1 MGEAPNLYAN
11 LNEQQQFRL
20 NKINEVK
27 DYFVAEIRKRELISN
42 SKSLSKNFATFD
54 YFDKFLI
61 ALSATSGGISIAS
74 YATVIGAP
82 VGIASANFGFTFS
95 VTTDWLKTTRNKNN
109 KIVLLVK

>member
-1 MGEAPNLYAN
+1 MGEAPNLYTN

-27 DYFVAEIRKRELISN
+27 DYFVAEIRKRELM

-61 ALSATSGGISIAS
+61 VLSAKSGGISIAS
-74 YATVIGAP
+74 NATVIGAP
-82 VGIASANFGFTFS
+82 VWIANASFSFTFS
-95 VTTDWLKTTRNKNN
+95 VITDMVKNN
-109 KIVLLVK
+109 TKWK

>member
-1 MGEAPNLYAN
+1 MGEAPNLYTN

-61 ALSATSGGISIAS
+61 VLSAKNGGISIAS
-74 YATVIGAP
+74 NATVIGAP
-82 VGIASANFGFTFS
+82 VGIANASFSFTFS
-95 VTTDWLKTTRNKNN
+95 VITNY
-109 KIVLLVK
+109 

>member
-1 MGEAPNLYAN
+1 MGEAPNLYTN

-27 DYFVAEIRKRELISN
+27 DYFVAEIRKRELM

-61 ALSATSGGISIAS
+61 ALSAKSGGISIAS
-74 YATVIGAP
+74 NASVIGAP
-82 VGIASANFGFTFS
+82 VGIASASFSFTFS
-95 VTTDWLKTTRNKNN
+95 VITDIVKNN
-109 KIVLLVK
+109 TK

>member
-1 MGEAPNLYAN
+1 MGEAPNLYTN

-27 DYFVAEIRKRELISN
+27 DYFVAEIRKRELM

-61 ALSATSGGISIAS
+61 ALSAKSGGISIAS
-74 YATVIGAP
+74 NASVIGAP
-82 VGIASANFGFTFS
+82 VGIACASFSFTFS
-95 VTTDWLKTTRNKNN
+95 VITDIVKNN
-109 KIVLLVK
+109 TK